1 MFLPTDL
8 SCLYK
13 PLSQIFPPKW
23 NNQLNYIV
31 VCLLVYY
38 QSIIYCA
45 EFSKLKGTALKLR
58 RTSDRKFFHAQ
69 LFYCLIVHYVKNAQR
84 ILIQADEHMILKH
97 LQQYNSC
104 INCIIFVHYSV
115 LELCF
120 GKYLPIQLFIVPII
134 QYNVKYVNQT
144 TIILKVSLNFF
155 QIMPIHIR
163 GHFYF

>member
-1 MFLPTDL
+1 M
-8 SCLYK
+8 
-13 PLSQIFPPKW
+13 
-23 NNQLNYIV
+23 
-31 VCLLVYY
+31 YY
-38 QSIIYCA
+38 QIIIYCA

-58 RTSDRKFFHAQ
+58 RTSERKFFHAQ

-97 LQQYNSC
+97 LQQYESC

-144 TIILKVSLNFF
+144 SIILKVSLNFF